1 MVLFEAAGTL
11 LLFGVLARICLVYHH
26 RKLGEDVPS
35 QRVLV
40 RTHMQIHHL
49 LVVHVSLVLK
59 VAVKSMMSLKYWSF
73 LVMLVMVDNMRWATN
88 ERVETK
94 RLSLLSGYST
104 SLKLLNV
111 RKLGSVSPWLG
122 RKSLGRL
129 LKWVSLSMLLGVEVM
144 LRQVLLNLLNP
155 NKCPATGVTLELHGL
170 FLNLLVLV
178 DLKV

>member
-1 MVLFEAAGTL
+1 LVFFEAAGTL
-11 LLFGVLARICLVYHH
+11 LLFGVLTRICLVYHH

-49 LVVHVSLVLK
+49 LVVHVSLLV
-59 VAVKSMMSLKYWSF
+59 VKSMMGLKYWSF
-73 LVMLVMVDNMRWATN
+73 LVMLVMVDNVGWATN

-104 SLKLLNV
+104 LFKLLNV
-111 RKLGSVSPWLG
+111 WKEGSVSSWLWW
-122 RKSLGRL
+122 KSLGRL
-129 LKWVSLSMLLGVEVM
+129 LKWVTLSMLLDVEVM

-155 NKCPATGVTLELHGL
+155 NQCPATGVTLELHGL